1 MIDYLINPGQRRLLL
16 CFMSV
21 TIFIAA
27 ASGFMSEYFTRQF
40 LKTQIEEKTAML
52 GYLSDTGLLQNS
64 EQVEH
69 STLSGLLDGQYD
81 QRQLESGRNWLAAYG
96 YEQPDT
102 WSYYSAHDRLSLT
115 GFLFS
120 FIPAVFGILIIAFI
134 SYLIIASLYRNMRA
148 IADKAQQI
156 AADPGRTI
164 LFGSQEE
171 NGEGDLA
178 VLRHAVMHLA
188 EKASG
193 QLKTLE
199 RDKDYLQNFLS
210 DISHQI
216 KTPLASLQLYF
227 DLMLQNRQMPEE
239 KRQQFIEQGQ
249 VQIRRIDWLIQ
260 GLLKMARIDA
270 GSVKMRLVPADFAE
284 TAAQAIS
291 PFAEQISQRRISLIN
306 TIPSGTIWPHDPEW
320 LAEALS
326 NLIKNAIEH
335 TPEGGTIEL
344 SATRTSLSLQLQIS
358 DNGPGIPA
366 NEFNRIFERFYRQ
379 ESSSRPD
386 SVGIGLSLARSIF
399 EQNGADL
406 IAGIRPGGGAV
417 FTATFLKKA

>member
-16 CFMSV
+16 CFMAV
-21 TIFIAA
+21 TVFIAA
-27 ASGFMSEYFTRQF
+27 ASGFISEHFTRQF

-81 QRQLESGRNWLAAYG
+81 QGQLESGRNWLAAYG
-96 YEQPDT
+96 YEHPDT

-199 RDKDYLQNFLS
+199 LS

-270 GSVKMRLVPADFAE
+270 GSVKMRLVPADLAE

-335 TPEGGTIEL
+335 TPEGGDIEL
-344 SATRTSLSLQLQIS
+344 TASRTSLSLQLQIS

-366 NEFNRIFERFYRQ
+366 SEFNRIFERFYRQ

-386 SVGIGLSLARSIF
+386 SVGIGLSLASSIF

-406 IAGIRPGGGAV
+406 IAGSRPGGGAL

>member
-16 CFMSV
+16 CFMAV
-21 TIFIAA
+21 TVFIAA
-27 ASGFMSEYFTRQF
+27 ASGFISEHFTRQF

-81 QRQLESGRNWLAAYG
+81 QGQLESGRNWLAAYG

-102 WSYYSAHDRLSLT
+102 WSFYSAHDRLSLT

-120 FIPAVFGILIIAFI
+120 FLPAAVGILIITGF
-134 SYLIIASLYRNMRA
+134 SYLVITSLYRHMRLL
-148 IADKAQQI
+148 ADKAQQI
-156 AADPGRTI
+156 ATDPGRAI
-164 LFGSQEE
+164 VIDSKSSE
-171 NGEGDLA
+171 EGDLA
-178 VLRHAVMHLA
+178 VLKHAVMHLA
-188 EKASG
+188 EKAAG
-193 QLKTLE
+193 QLRTLE
-199 RDKDYLQNFLS
+199 QDKKYLQDFLS

-227 DLMLQNRQMPEE
+227 DLMLQNKQMPEE
-239 KRQQFIEQGQ
+239 KRQQFVEQGQ
-249 VQIRRIDWLIQ
+249 VQIKRIDWLIQ

-270 GSVKMRLVPADFAE
+270 GSVKMRMVYTDIAE
-284 TAAQAIS
+284 TAKMAVT
-291 PFAEQISQRRISLIN
+291 PFSEQLQQQQINLIN
-306 TIPSGTIWPHDPEW
+306 TIPIGTIWSHDPEW

-335 TPEGGTIEL
+335 APPGGTIEL
-344 SATRTSLSLQLQIS
+344 IANRTPLSLQLQIC
-358 DNGPGIPA
+358 DNGPGIPS
-366 NEFNRIFERFYRQ
+366 EEVSRIFERFYRQ